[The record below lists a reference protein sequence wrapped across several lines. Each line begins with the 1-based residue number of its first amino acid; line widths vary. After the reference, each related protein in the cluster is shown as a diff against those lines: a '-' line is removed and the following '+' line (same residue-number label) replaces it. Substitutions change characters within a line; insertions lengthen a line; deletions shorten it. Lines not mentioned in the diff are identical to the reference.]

1 MPVISSIDT
10 VNNRIHLSASTVGV
24 DLHPIDIYK
33 EYRALRRTDETL
45 RKFYPMMKADGNVQ
59 KTATTFTERYVTLL
73 NGARVVPYDASHS
86 LRVIGTII
94 TDDGNS
100 GIDCF
105 DRLPLSTS
113 VEVDIDYQPPQVEII
128 KVNTSQASLSPSD
141 IAAVVSAMFSF
152 NVEGSE
158 TFVEQMRLIRAEAA
172 GKLSAVG
179 NTVTIRDAA
188 DTKDRITA
196 TVDDN
201 GQRTAVTTDVS

>member
-1 MPVISSIDT
+1 MAVIASVDT

-45 RKFYPMMKADGNVQ
+45 RKFYPMMKADGNIQ

-113 VEVDIDYQPPQVEII
+113 VEVNIDYQPPQVEII

-158 TFVEQMRLIRAEAA
+158 TFNQVLRLLRAESA
-172 GKLSAVG
+172 GKVNVTG
-179 NTVTIRDAA
+179 NTVTFRDAA
-188 DTKDRITA
+188 DTMDRITA
-196 TVDDN
+196 TVDNN
-201 GQRTAVTTDVS
+201 GQRVNVITDGS